1 MNDPVY
7 RPPMPP
13 LTKEDVEAMIAE
25 RIAAHTREGLLA
37 STGGAVLLGV
47 LVWVLAGQ

>member
-1 MNDPVY
+1 MNDPIY
-7 RPPMPP
+7 RPPMPH
-13 LTKEDVEAMIAE
+13 LTKDDVDRIIDAKIAE
-25 RIAAHTREGLLA
+25 HTRQGLLA